1 MVFFI
6 NLSIHATFGGR
17 IFFLSGLEKRKRQNI
32 ERTILTSFFK
42 SVRGVFNTRLIAFI
56 ESISR
61 DSDISE
67 LSP

>member
-6 NLSIHATFGGR
+6 NLSIHATFGGH